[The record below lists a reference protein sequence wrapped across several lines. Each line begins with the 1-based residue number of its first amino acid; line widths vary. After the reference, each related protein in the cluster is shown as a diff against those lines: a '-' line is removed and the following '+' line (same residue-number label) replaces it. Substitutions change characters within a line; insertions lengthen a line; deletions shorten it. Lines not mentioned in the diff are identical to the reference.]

1 MRLLSDGLRGFRFP
15 FQGAVFLRQHRT
27 LWKWALFPAI
37 INLVVF
43 AAALSIF
50 ISMYPSLYD
59 LSTSF
64 IPPASP
70 DAWYAWFWIAP
81 LRLLAWLIGALLIV
95 ASLAMLFLIFLLLG
109 TVIASPF
116 LDVLAQRVEDIM
128 TGRPAAD
135 NLTLRHALRS
145 FTVSAG
151 AELKRLGFF
160 VAVGMTLFLLGLI
173 PLLSPFTVI
182 AASLF
187 TLLFLPLQYAGYAMD
202 HQFMTFAQRR
212 ALIWKHRWLMLGF
225 GAAASLTLLI
235 PLLNFI
241 CLPILV
247 VGATL
252 LMRHAE
258 GGMQT

>member
-1 MRLLSDGLRGFRFP
+1 MQLLSDGLRGFGFP
-15 FQGAVFLRQHRT
+15 FQGAVFLRQHHT

-50 ISMYPSLYD
+50 ISMYPTLYD
-59 LSTSF
+59 LTTSF
-64 IPPASP
+64 IPPTSP
-70 DAWYAWFWIAP
+70 DAWYVWLWIAP
-81 LRLLAWLIGALLIV
+81 LRLLAWLIGALLVIV
-95 ASLAMLFLIFLLLG
+95 SLAVLFLIFLLLG

-116 LDVLAQRVEDIM
+116 LDVLAQRVEDVI

-135 NLTLRHALRS
+135 NLTLSNTWRS
-145 FTVSAG
+145 FAVSAE
-151 AELKRLGFF
+151 AELKRIGFF
-160 VAVGMTLFLLGLI
+160 VVVGMALFLLGLI
-173 PLLSPFTVI
+173 PFLSPFTVI
-182 AASLF
+182 AAALF

-202 HQFMTFAQRR
+202 HRLMTFAQRR

-225 GAAASLTLLI
+225 GTAASLTLLI

-258 GGMQT
+258 GGMQN

>member
-1 MRLLSDGLRGFRFP
+1 
-15 FQGAVFLRQHRT
+15 
-27 LWKWALFPAI
+27 
-37 INLVVF
+37 VVF
-43 AAALSIF
+43 VAAFSIF
-50 ISMYPSLYD
+50 ISMYPALYN

-64 IPPASP
+64 VPPASP

-95 ASLAMLFLIFLLLG
+95 ASLAVLFLIFLLLG

-116 LDVLAQRVEDIM
+116 LDALAQRVEDII
-128 TGRPAAD
+128 TGHAAAD
-135 NLTLRHALRS
+135 HLTLRHVVRS
-145 FTVSAG
+145 FTVAAG

-173 PLLSPFTVI
+173 PLLSPFTVV

-202 HQFMTFAQRR
+202 HQLMTFAQRR

-252 LMRHAE
+252 LMRHVE
-258 GGMQT
+258 GGVQT

>member
-27 LWKWALFPAI
+27 LWKWALFPAL

-43 AAALSIF
+43 AAAFSIF
-50 ISMYPSLYD
+50 ISMYPSLYN

-70 DAWYAWFWIAP
+70 DAWYAWFWMAP
-81 LRLLAWLIGALLIV
+81 LRLLAWLIGVLLIV
-95 ASLAMLFLIFLLLG
+95 ASFAMLFLIFLLLG

-116 LDVLAQRVEDIM
+116 LDVLAQRVDDVM
-128 TGRPAAD
+128 SGRPAAD
-135 NLTLRHALRS
+135 NLTLRHAVRS
-145 FTVSAG
+145 FTVAAG

-160 VAVGMTLFLLGLI
+160 VAVAMTLFLLGLI
-173 PLLSPFTVI
+173 PLLSPFTVV

-202 HQFMTFAQRR
+202 HRLMTFAQRR

-258 GGMQT
+258 GSLQT

>member
-27 LWKWALFPAI
+27 LWKWALFPAL
-37 INLVVF
+37 INLVLF

-50 ISMYPSLYD
+50 ISMYPALYE

-109 TVIASPF
+109 TLISAPF
-116 LDVLAQRVEDIM
+116 LDVLAQRVEDVMI
-128 TGRPAAD
+128 GRPAAD
-135 NLTLRHALRS
+135 HLTLRHALRS
-145 FTVSAG
+145 FTVAAE

-160 VAVGMTLFLLGLI
+160 VAVAMTLFLLGLL
-173 PLLSPFTVI
+173 PLLSPFTVV

-202 HQFMTFAQRR
+202 HRLMTFAQRR
-212 ALIWKHRWLMLGF
+212 DLIWKHRWLMLGF

-258 GGMQT
+258 GNKPN